1 MADCKGTGGA
11 GKNTVKDKENLEHIE
26 KACEQ
31 IKNIAKGFKA
41 PEDITVSEWAD
52 RYRILSPENSAE
64 AGRWK
69 TRRTPYTEEIMNAF
83 CDPRVKELIV
93 VASSQVGKSE
103 SLLNML
109 GYMIDQDPGP
119 ALYVVPTKDFAED
132 FSKRRLAPMIRDT
145 KAISDKVSDAKS
157 RNSNNTITKKH
168 YPGGM
173 ISLIGSNSPTDLA
186 GTPARYVFA
195 DEIDRWTRSAG
206 TEGDPWRLLR
216 ARTTTFYN
224 AKMVA
229 VSTPTI
235 RDASKIQD
243 LFESGTKEYWC
254 VKCPHCG
261 EYSFITFDTIRF
273 KHHTIGSGTKRQFIV
288 DETSWACPECGCSST
303 ENEIKHQ
310 PMKWVAESPEAIDNG
325 CRSFWI
331 NGFYSPWK
339 PWKEIIVEFLDAGKD
354 PEKLQTV
361 FNTLFGQLWDV
372 RGDLETEDELAERAE
387 NYDAELPEGVLCLT
401 MGVDT
406 QDNRLEYEVV
416 GYGLFEENWGIEK
429 GIIDGKPD
437 NSETWEKLDGIID
450 RTWHFA
456 SGRGL
461 KISLTFVDSGGHYTQ
476 DVYYNCALRQ
486 NKRVFAVKGANRPD
500 TPYTSPCKR
509 VEFNTSAG
517 RTGKAWLYMIGVD
530 AGKEH
535 IMSGL
540 KVKEPGARMS
550 HFPRN
555 LGRGYD
561 SLFYSGLL
569 SEVMTLDSK
578 GRWKWEKIPGHE
590 RNEALDCRN
599 YANAAFKVLHPNL
612 DAVKQKLAAPTE
624 QKPAPQRRKRIR
636 KSTYDD

>member
-1 MADCKGTGGA
+1 MADRKGTGGA

-52 RYRILSPENSAE
+52 RYRVLSPENSAE

-69 TRRTPYTEEIMNAF
+69 TRRTPYTKEIMNAF

-93 VASSQVGKSE
+93 VASSQVGKTE
-103 SLLNML
+103 SLLNLL

-119 ALYVVPTKDFAED
+119 ALYVLPTKDFAED

-145 KAISDKVSDAKS
+145 KAISDKVSDVKS

-288 DETSWACPECGCSST
+288 DETSWACPECGCSS
-303 ENEIKHQ
+303 
-310 PMKWVAESPEAIDNG
+310 S
-325 CRSFWI
+325 
-331 NGFYSPWK
+331 
-339 PWKEIIVEFLDAGKD
+339 
-354 PEKLQTV
+354 
-361 FNTLFGQLWDV
+361 
-372 RGDLETEDELAERAE
+372 
-387 NYDAELPEGVLCLT
+387 
-401 MGVDT
+401 
-406 QDNRLEYEVV
+406 
-416 GYGLFEENWGIEK
+416 
-429 GIIDGKPD
+429 
-437 NSETWEKLDGIID
+437 
-450 RTWHFA
+450 
-456 SGRGL
+456 
-461 KISLTFVDSGGHYTQ
+461 
-476 DVYYNCALRQ
+476 
-486 NKRVFAVKGANRPD
+486 
-500 TPYTSPCKR
+500 
-509 VEFNTSAG
+509 
-517 RTGKAWLYMIGVD
+517 
-530 AGKEH
+530 
-535 IMSGL
+535 
-540 KVKEPGARMS
+540 
-550 HFPRN
+550 
-555 LGRGYD
+555 
-561 SLFYSGLL
+561 
-569 SEVMTLDSK
+569 
-578 GRWKWEKIPGHE
+578 
-590 RNEALDCRN
+590 
-599 YANAAFKVLHPNL
+599 
-612 DAVKQKLAAPTE
+612 
-624 QKPAPQRRKRIR
+624 
-636 KSTYDD
+636 